1 MTPRFQGVAVT
12 LIKRGVKPPHS
23 KFATASRFSFLKGV
37 FRRFFLVF
45 LLFCVPA
52 HAQSWNFLDDEAE
65 SGGYDVS
72 AQISALP
79 AEFLLSQLENGDAY
93 HLKLTPTAAQLWKIR
108 AKKAQLLAQAP
119 LAKTKFPVNFVA
131 QRRGASWRFLLQG
144 QTALEAEDDAL
155 GEGKIG
161 ARGGATN
168 VRVQPIETIRFEDD
182 FMRVAAEVALQN
194 ALRNPR
200 TGVKIAGLQAQET
213 IWNVAAGR
221 FATTGLT
228 ENAEALVAQSANPF
242 AFRPLDV
249 GQNTALA
256 GRVFW
261 NDYSAAVSV
270 LPQGAREIGLLV
282 YAQDAK
288 NYLGMFWNGSGPE
301 LRAVVNGTP
310 KILDRARDFGALEAN
325 QWARLR
331 LEIAGGQLRG
341 FIDDAEVLRARTGL
355 FGRGFVGLNATLPLA
370 GDEKKGVGAVFD
382 DAAVVS
388 IPNFYDDFSRVVAGR
403 WTTIAG
409 KWNFQNGARPMD
421 ARGAYGVMGEAS
433 WTNYRVGGDL
443 QIPADGA
450 AGLLLHHL
458 AGKGAYLLRV
468 SGSRAKNFAS
478 HAQIVLI
485 EGGKTKILGE
495 KLVGARFNDSDL
507 RWNFGA
513 ERGYLSAKI
522 GDELIVDAFDATLKS
537 GRAGIYAQNGK
548 NASRVGDF
556 SVEWSQKTSNWAK
569 VPALYEVE
577 QQAQTMGG
585 WSTPQGF
592 WVARAGKNELPNDAL
607 WHKGE
612 FFGEEDLRFALPDL
626 SGDKRMQ
633 LVFAA
638 QNGAKLTLVLTQK
651 DGLRAELGDG
661 KAKWSGE
668 AKLEKGAPIEIA
680 RRGSFFIVQS
690 GETVVLAARVK
701 N

>member
-1 MTPRFQGVAVT
+1 M
-12 LIKRGVKPPHS
+12 
-23 KFATASRFSFLKGV
+23 

-52 HAQSWNFLDDEAE
+52 RAQSWNFLDDEAE

-72 AQISALP
+72 AQITALP
-79 AEFLLSQLENGDAY
+79 AEFLLSRLENGDAY
-93 HLKLTPTAAQLWKIR
+93 NLKLTPQSAQLWKIR
-108 AKKAQLLAQAP
+108 TQKPQLLAQAP
-119 LAKTKFPVNFVA
+119 LSKTKFPAQFIA
-131 QRRGASWRFLLQG
+131 QRRGARWRFLLAG
-144 QTALEAEDDAL
+144 KSALEAEDDAFN
-155 GEGKIG
+155 EGQIG
-161 ARGGATN
+161 VRGGATN
-168 VRVQPIETIRFEDD
+168 VRVQPIEPIRFEDD
-182 FMRVAAEVALQN
+182 FMRVASEVALKD
-194 ALRNPR
+194 ALNNPR
-200 TGVKIAGLQAQET
+200 AGVKISGVQSLET

-228 ENAEALVAQSANPF
+228 ENAEAQVAQSANPF

-249 GQNTALA
+249 GSNTALA

-288 NYLGMFWNGSGPE
+288 NYLGMFWNQSGPE

-310 KILDRARDFGALEAN
+310 QILDRASDFGALEAN

-355 FGRGFVGLNATLPLA
+355 FGRGFVGLHATLPLA

-382 DAAVVS
+382 DAEVRS
-388 IPNFYDDFSRVVAGR
+388 IRDFHDDFARVVAGR

-409 KWNFQNGARPMD
+409 KWNFQNEARPLD
-421 ARGAYGVMGEAS
+421 ARGAYGVMGEAT
-433 WTNYRVGGDL
+433 WTNYRVAGGL
-443 QIPADGA
+443 QVPTDGS

-468 SGSRAKNFAS
+468 SGSRAKSLAS
-478 HAQIVLI
+478 RAQIVLL
-485 EGGKTKILGE
+485 EGGKTRVLGE
-495 KLVGARFNDSDL
+495 KIVGARFNDSNL
-507 RWNFGA
+507 RWSFGS

-522 GDELIVDAFDATLKS
+522 GDELIVDAFDTTLKS

-548 NASRVGDF
+548 TAARVSDF

-592 WVARAGKNELPNDAL
+592 WIARTGEASKTL

-626 SGDKRMQ
+626 SGDKKMQ

-638 QNGAKLTLVLTQK
+638 QNGGKLTLILSQK
-651 DGLRAELGDG
+651 DALLAELADG
-661 KAKWSGE
+661 KSNWNGS

-680 RRGSFFIVQS
+680 RRGNFFITRC

-701 N
+701 